1 MSRGGEHMKS
11 FLTIGQLSKLSG
23 IHTKAL
29 RYYESINIL
38 KPAYVDPINSYR
50 YYTYSAIPYV
60 KVIKI
65 CADYGIPLK
74 KFINFINDNNE
85 IMISEILQIAQDII
99 KEKEEA
105 LQQDKNHIE
114 QFKSQINLSKQLDYT
129 SYHHI
134 ETGDEDYL
142 ILPFVGEILSDAYY
156 REVYKLLIS
165 LSVSKISFEQR
176 VGCYYKK
183 IGNTW
188 KQYIACKIDHSKEY
202 IDFDTICLKNSHIH
216 GEHIDQKNI
225 PIRIKELDAEFN
237 VQELLIIET
246 LECPYN
252 FTKPHLELRYLY
264 KTSS

>member
-1 MSRGGEHMKS
+1 MQ
-11 FLTIGQLSKLSG
+11 T
-23 IHTKAL
+23 
-29 RYYESINIL
+29 
-38 KPAYVDPINSYR
+38 VDLHLMLHDVVQR
-50 YYTYSAIPYV
+50 
-60 KVIKI
+60 
-65 CADYGIPLK
+65 K
-74 KFINFINDNNE
+74 KFYTLV
-85 IMISEILQIAQDII
+85 LQ
-99 KEKEEA
+99 KC
-105 LQQDKNHIE
+105 LTR
-114 QFKSQINLSKQLDYT
+114 S
-129 SYHHI
+129 
-134 ETGDEDYL
+134 
-142 ILPFVGEILSDAYY
+142 YY

-165 LSVSKISFEQR
+165 LSVSKISFEQC